1 MTTSAVG
8 RPNPFWEFLPWPGF
22 DFELDLN
29 LEFLAFK
36 DRRRLNGKWHG
47 VRVGQVGQRINIS
60 LCSGIASGPQKRASR
75 ECECVPVYPCRS
87 ALISPLPR
95 SVWPPPLHPPLHQH
109 KQTGTRIWSR
119 GQMERMV
126 RYEQRSNG
134 QVKVIVMSCKCQPP
148 TFTPLFV
155 SRPGQIFQF
164 HLHLPYSTSIPF
176 CFSFLGTVGNKIDFH
191 NIFYASR

>member
-60 LCSGIASGPQKRASR
+60 LCSGIASGPIRISR
-75 ECECVPVYPCRS
+75 CPGRQESHNARISTILFEPILQFPRNRS
-87 ALISPLPR
+87 
-95 SVWPPPLHPPLHQH
+95 
-109 KQTGTRIWSR
+109 
-119 GQMERMV
+119 
-126 RYEQRSNG
+126 
-134 QVKVIVMSCKCQPP
+134 
-148 TFTPLFV
+148 
-155 SRPGQIFQF
+155 
-164 HLHLPYSTSIPF
+164 LHLEAE
-176 CFSFLGTVGNKIDFH
+176 
-191 NIFYASR
+191 NIGEMVLPLKPKQKKGPAENRLMVL